1 MRIRFFQ
8 KICILFGTFLLVTV
22 SLLNSNIY
30 AASVGDRLTEPEVG
44 WKRFDDTYKTIL
56 RENGVFAFVP
66 SDEPDQ
72 AYKGGY
78 YYSKDIGATISFAF
92 TGEKVRILAPVWT
105 LQSNNIEVNID
116 GVKITNYSANGSPV
130 KHRVILFEKL
140 NLDKGKHIVK
150 LTNNQ
155 AGNEFEVD
163 AIDIAEDGEL
173 LPINAPFNLD
183 ASAGD
188 SKVILKWEQIQ
199 NAESYT
205 VKYGTESGK
214 YTETATATKDAYGN
228 FVIPGL
234 TNGTK
239 YYFVVSAKVN
249 GVDSEYSNE
258 ASATPQGGG
267 SQPDPEPTTGDR
279 AILVVTMTT
288 GLEKEF
294 DLSMKE
300 VNDFISWY
308 EGKQAGSGSASYA
321 INKHDNNK
329 GPFSSRK
336 DYMLFDRILTFEV
349 SEYSK

>member
-8 KICILFGTFLLVTV
+8 KICILFGAFLFVTV

-78 YYSKDIGATISFAF
+78 YYSKDKGATISFAF
-92 TGEKVRILAPVWT
+92 TGEKLRVLAPVWT

-116 GVKITNYSANGSPV
+116 GVKITNYSAYGSPV

-140 NLDKGKHIVK
+140 NLDKGKHFVK

-155 AGNEFEVD
+155 AGKEFEVD

-188 SKVILKWEQIQ
+188 SKVSLKWDQIE

-205 VKYGTESGK
+205 IKYGTESGQ
-214 YTETATATKDAYGN
+214 YTETVTATKDAYGN

-267 SQPDPEPTTGDR
+267 GQTDPEQPTGNR
-279 AILVVTMTT
+279 AILVVAMTT

-308 EGKQAGSGSASYA
+308 ESKQAGSGPASYA
-321 INKHDNNK
+321 INKHDNNI

-336 DYMLFDRILTFEV
+336 DYMLYDRILTFEV